1 MSGAIV
7 VGRLIAMLAKLKSV
21 PLAIIV
27 IIATLVRF
35 LNLSRPD
42 ALVFDEVYYVD
53 GAKDLLANGVEVD
66 GSKPEFI
73 VHPSLGKW
81 LISVGIAIFG
91 DDSFGW
97 RFTTALVGVISVVVI
112 YLVALRLFD
121 SKMVALLAAFLLAI
135 DGLAIVM
142 SRTALLDNFLALF
155 ALLAFW
161 ALVEKQYL
169 LMGIALGAA
178 VSTKWSGLYFLVVFL
193 ALALLIEMR
202 SRGIR
207 EMRIRDGIRILIAL
221 PITGVIYLLSWTGW
235 LISDRGW
242 ARTSDS
248 NSLIALWNFHR
259 EIYGFHSNLDAEHP
273 YRSHPWSWLV
283 MGRPTSF
290 FYESPK
296 GCGEE
301 QCSQEVLALGNPL
314 IWWFGTIALATLI
327 GYFLS
332 RRDQKSLLVLSAF
345 AAGFLP
351 WFLFPDRT
359 MFTFYA
365 ISILPFL
372 ILAIAY
378 LARELELHHPRAR
391 AVLATA
397 SVATFLLFLYF
408 LPINV
413 AEVITYDQWQSRMW
427 LESWI

>member
-1 MSGAIV
+1 
-7 VGRLIAMLAKLKSV
+7 MLAKLKSV
-21 PLAIIV
+21 PLAIV
-27 IIATLVRF
+27 VLIAILVRF

-53 GAKDLLANGVEVD
+53 GAKDLLEYGVEID

-81 LISVGIAIFG
+81 LISIGIAIFG

-97 RFTTALVGVISVVVI
+97 RFSTALIGVISVLVL
-112 YLVALRLFD
+112 YLVTLKLFD
-121 SKMVALLAAFLLAI
+121 SKRIALFAASLLAI

-155 ALLAFW
+155 VLLAFW
-161 ALVEKQYL
+161 ALVERRYL
-169 LMGIALGAA
+169 WMGLALGAA
-178 VSTKWSGLYFLVVFL
+178 LATKWSGLYFLAVFVTIALVMEIQRERSREEKIRESVRVILSAPL
-193 ALALLIEMR
+193 ALVL
-202 SRGIR
+202 
-207 EMRIRDGIRILIAL
+207 
-221 PITGVIYLLSWTGW
+221 YLLSWTGW
-235 LISDRGW
+235 FLSDRGW
-242 ARTSDS
+242 ARDSDS
-248 NSLIALWNFHR
+248 NPLAALWNFHR

-296 GCGEE
+296 GCGAE

-314 IWWFGTIALATLI
+314 IWWFGTIALAVLI
-327 GYFLS
+327 GYSFT
-332 RRDQKSLLVLSAF
+332 RRDRNSLLVLSAF
-345 AAGFLP
+345 AAGFAP

-378 LARELELHHPRAR
+378 LARELEVHQPRANLILGLALA
-391 AVLATA
+391 AV
-397 SVATFLLFLYF
+397 VALFLYF
-408 LPINV
+408 LPIHV
-413 AEVITYDQWQSRMW
+413 AEIITYDQWQSRMW

>member
-1 MSGAIV
+1 
-7 VGRLIAMLAKLKSV
+7 
-21 PLAIIV
+21 
-27 IIATLVRF
+27 
-35 LNLSRPD
+35 
-42 ALVFDEVYYVD
+42 
-53 GAKDLLANGVEVD
+53 VD

-81 LISVGIAIFG
+81 LISLGIAIFG

-161 ALVEKQYL
+161 SLVEKQYL

-248 NSLIALWNFHR
+248 NPLIALWNFHR

-314 IWWFGTIALATLI
+314 IWWFGTIALAILI

-332 RRDQKSLLVLSAF
+332 RRDRKSLLILSAF

-408 LPINV
+408 LPIYV

>member
-1 MSGAIV
+1 
-7 VGRLIAMLAKLKSV
+7 
-21 PLAIIV
+21 
-27 IIATLVRF
+27 
-35 LNLSRPD
+35 
-42 ALVFDEVYYVD
+42 
-53 GAKDLLANGVEVD
+53 
-66 GSKPEFI
+66 
-73 VHPSLGKW
+73 
-81 LISVGIAIFG
+81 
-91 DDSFGW
+91 
-97 RFTTALVGVISVVVI
+97 
-112 YLVALRLFD
+112 
-121 SKMVALLAAFLLAI
+121 MVALLAAFLLAI

-161 ALVEKQYL
+161 SLVEKQYL

-248 NSLIALWNFHR
+248 NPLIALWNFHR

-314 IWWFGTIALATLI
+314 IWWFGTIALAILI
-327 GYFLS
+327 GHFLS
-332 RRDQKSLLVLSAF
+332 RRDRKSLLILSAF

-351 WFLFPDRT
+351 G
-359 MFTFYA
+359 
-365 ISILPFL
+365 
-372 ILAIAY
+372 
-378 LARELELHHPRAR
+378 
-391 AVLATA
+391 
-397 SVATFLLFLYF
+397 
-408 LPINV
+408 
-413 AEVITYDQWQSRMW
+413 
-427 LESWI
+427 

>member
-1 MSGAIV
+1 
-7 VGRLIAMLAKLKSV
+7 MLAKLKSV

-66 GSKPEFI
+66 GSKAEFI

-81 LISVGIAIFG
+81 LISLGIAIFG

-97 RFTTALVGVISVVVI
+97 RFTTALVGVISVMVI

-142 SRTALLDNFLALF
+142 SRTALLDNFIALF

-178 VSTKWSGLYFLVVFL
+178 VSTKWSGLYFLAAFL
-193 ALALLIEMR
+193 VLALLIEMR

-207 EMRIRDGIRILIAL
+207 EMRIRDVIRILIAL
-221 PITGVIYLLSWTGW
+221 PITGVISLLSWTGW

-242 ARTSDS
+242 ARASDV
-248 NSLIALWNFHR
+248 NPLIALWNFHR

>member
-1 MSGAIV
+1 M

-42 ALVFDEVYYVD
+42 SLVFDEVYYVD
-53 GAKDLLANGVEVD
+53 GAKDLLAHGVEVD
-66 GSKPEFI
+66 GAKAEFI

-81 LISVGIAIFG
+81 LISLGIAIFG

-97 RFTTALVGVISVVVI
+97 RFTTALVGVISVIVL
-112 YLVALRLFD
+112 YLVTHTLFD
-121 SKMVALLAAFLLAI
+121 STRVALFASSLLAI

-142 SRTALLDNFLALF
+142 SRTALLDNFLTLF
-155 ALLAFW
+155 VLLAFW
-161 ALVEKQYL
+161 ALIERQYL
-169 LMGIALGAA
+169 WMGLALGAA
-178 VSTKWSGLYFLVVFL
+178 VSTKWSGLYFLAAFIVI
-193 ALALLIEMR
+193 ALFIEMR
-202 SRGIR
+202 SR
-207 EMRIRDGIRILIAL
+207 ELLSVRIKEVVHAILAAPIAL
-221 PITGVIYLLSWTGW
+221 VVYLFSWSGW

-242 ARTSDS
+242 ARDSDP
-248 NSLIALWNFHR
+248 NPLVALWNFHR
-259 EIYGFHSNLDAEHP
+259 EIYGFHSNLEAEHP

-296 GCGEE
+296 GCGAE

-314 IWWFGTIALATLI
+314 IWWFGTIALAALI
-327 GYFLS
+327 GYLFTRKD
-332 RRDQKSLLVLSAF
+332 RRSLLILSAF
-345 AAGFLP
+345 AAGFVP

-378 LARELELHHPRAR
+378 LARELELHHPNAR
-391 AVLATA
+391 LILGTA
-397 SVATFLLFLYF
+397 LTLVFALFLYF
-408 LPINV
+408 LPIHV

>member
-1 MSGAIV
+1 MV

-66 GSKPEFI
+66 GSKAEFI

-81 LISVGIAIFG
+81 LISLGIAIFG

-178 VSTKWSGLYFLVVFL
+178 VSTKWSGLYFLAAFL
-193 ALALLIEMR
+193 VLA
-202 SRGIR
+202 
-207 EMRIRDGIRILIAL
+207 
-221 PITGVIYLLSWTGW
+221 
-235 LISDRGW
+235 
-242 ARTSDS
+242 
-248 NSLIALWNFHR
+248 
-259 EIYGFHSNLDAEHP
+259 GFHSNLDAEHP

>member
-1 MSGAIV
+1 
-7 VGRLIAMLAKLKSV
+7 MLAKLKSV

-42 ALVFDEVYYVD
+42 VLVFDEVYYVD

-66 GSKPEFI
+66 GAKPEFI
-73 VHPSLGKW
+73 VHPSVGKW
-81 LISVGIAIFG
+81 LISLGIAIFG

-97 RFTTALVGVISVVVI
+97 RFTTALVGVVSVVVI
-112 YLVALRLFD
+112 YLVALRLFA
-121 SKMVALLAAFLLAI
+121 SKQVALLAAFLLAI

-161 ALVEKQYL
+161 ALVERQYL
-169 LMGIALGAA
+169 WMGIALGLAI
-178 VSTKWSGLYFLVVFL
+178 SIKWSGLYFLAVFL
-193 ALALLIEMR
+193 AIALLIELR
-202 SRGIR
+202 SRGLR
-207 EMRIRDGIRILIAL
+207 EMKIVDGAKILLAL
-221 PITGVIYLLSWTGW
+221 PIAGVVYLLSWTGW

-248 NSLIALWNFHR
+248 NPLIALWNFHR

-301 QCSQEVLALGNPL
+301 QCAQEVLALGNPL
-314 IWWFGTIALATLI
+314 IWWFGTIAVATLI
-327 GYFLS
+327 GYLIS
-332 RRDQKSLLVLSAF
+332 RKDRNALLILSAF
-345 AAGFLP
+345 SASFLP
-351 WFLFPDRT
+351 WFFFPDRT

-391 AVLATA
+391 AILTTGSILV
-397 SVATFLLFLYF
+397 FLFFLYF
-408 LPINV
+408 LPIHV
-413 AEVITYDQWQSRMW
+413 AEVITYDQWKSRMW